1 MGRTYIILHFTA
13 LHIVLVCYTY
23 VLMDPNPN
31 TVEDLLIPELQ
42 DQYILL
48 AASNHDLESLR
59 KLLRAGSAN
68 VQDSDTG
75 FTPLHSAIAACAPSS
90 PPSSSRI
97 EIDSDNDDI
106 KGCEELER
114 RRSTS
119 SSSSSNIQDAA
130 ARTVKLL
137 LENGA
142 IWNDVDANNETPA
155 CLARRLGLQ
164 DLYGIMV
171 DAGVRAEMLLNRL
184 DEYQMLGDLDDK
196 EEEGEEEGEEK
207 EEEEEEE
214 EKIKKDPAP
223 LPSHDHDDPN
233 LTTYL
238 ASPLSIEPT
247 RILDASL
254 NGIMMSW
261 ETPLMERTAALLA
274 PRPGLRILNIGHGMG
289 IIDSFFQKTSPSAH
303 HIIEAHPS
311 ILTHMRNNNN
321 PLWTSPSTSSTI
333 TIHEGKWQDICPEL
347 IKQGELFDVI
357 YFDTF
362 AEDYKALKDFFS
374 DYVIGLLNDEGGRW
388 GFFNG
393 MGADRQICYDVYTKV
408 VEMDLFEAGFDTDW
422 STVALPQMNGG
433 DDNEGEWEGVRR
445 KYWALDEYKL
455 PVCRFLG

>member
-1 MGRTYIILHFTA
+1 
-13 LHIVLVCYTY
+13 
-23 VLMDPNPN
+23 MDPN
-31 TVEDLLIPELQ
+31 TVEDLLIPRLQ

-97 EIDSDNDDI
+97 KSDSDNPRDKI
-106 KGCEELER
+106 SGGELEHM
-114 RRSTS
+114 
-119 SSSSSNIQDAA
+119 SSSSNIQDAA
-130 ARTVKLL
+130 SRTVKLL

-142 IWNDVDANNETPA
+142 IWNDLNANNETPG
-155 CLARRLGLQ
+155 CLARRLGLE
-164 DLYGIMV
+164 DLYCIMV

-184 DEYQMLGDLDDK
+184 DEYQMLGDLDDGK
-196 EEEGEEEGEEK
+196 EEGEGD
-207 EEEEEEE
+207 EEEREE
-214 EKIKKDPAP
+214 EKNEREDSKCEEGKVQEGHGAEGERQVPACPATP
-223 LPSHDHDDPN
+223 LPRHDHNDYPN
-233 LTTYL
+233 LATYL
-238 ASPLSIEPT
+238 ASPLSIQPT
-247 RILDASL
+247 RILDTSL

-261 ETPLMERTAALLA
+261 ETPLMERTAARLA
-274 PRPGLRILNIGHGMG
+274 PRPGLRILNIGYGMG

-311 ILTHMRNNNN
+311 ILAHMRNNNN
-321 PLWTSPSTSSTI
+321 NNNPLWSSSSSTLTI
-333 TIHEGKWQDICPEL
+333 IHEGKWQDVCPEL

-362 AEDYKALKDFFS
+362 AEDYKALKEFFS

-408 VEMDLFEAGFDTDW
+408 VEMDLFEAGFETDW
-422 STVALPQMNGG
+422 STIALPQMNEGNDSDG
-433 DDNEGEWEGVRR
+433 GEWEGVRR
-445 KYWALDEYKL
+445 KYWALGEYKL

>member
-1 MGRTYIILHFTA
+1 
-13 LHIVLVCYTY
+13 
-23 VLMDPNPN
+23 MDPN
-31 TVEDLLIPELQ
+31 TVEDLLIPGLQ

-48 AASNHDLESLR
+48 AASSHDLESLR

-97 EIDSDNDDI
+97 EIDHDNRPDKI
-106 KGCEELER
+106 SGRELER
-114 RRSTS
+114 RN
-119 SSSSSNIQDAA
+119 SSSNIQDAA
-130 ARTVKLL
+130 SRTVRLL

-142 IWNDVDANNETPA
+142 IWNDVDANNETPG
-155 CLARRLGLQ
+155 CLARRLGLD

-196 EEEGEEEGEEK
+196 EEEGEVEGEQEEEREEKSEKEDRKSEEGKVQEGRAEG
-207 EEEEEEE
+207 ERQVL
-214 EKIKKDPAP
+214 AP
-223 LPSHDHDDPN
+223 LPSHDDHNDYPN

-238 ASPLSIEPT
+238 ASPLSIQPT
-247 RILDASL
+247 RILDPSR

-261 ETPLMERTAALLA
+261 ETPLMECSAARLA

-311 ILTHMRNNNN
+311 ILAHMRNNNDN
-321 PLWTSPSTSSTI
+321 NNNNNNNKPPPWSSSPTI
-333 TIHEGKWQDICPEL
+333 TIHEGKWQDVCPEL

-362 AEDYKALKDFFS
+362 AEDYKALKEFFS
-374 DYVIGLLNDEGGRW
+374 DYVIGLLDDEGRW

-408 VEMDLFEAGFDTDW
+408 VEMDLFEAGFDTEW
-422 STVALPQMNGG
+422 STVAVPEMNDEEDGG
-433 DDNEGEWEGVRR
+433 GGEWEGVRR

-455 PVCRFLG
+455 PVCRFLV

>member
-1 MGRTYIILHFTA
+1 
-13 LHIVLVCYTY
+13 
-23 VLMDPNPN
+23 MDLN

-48 AASNHDLESLR
+48 AASSHDLESLR

-97 EIDSDNDDI
+97 EIDPENPPGKI
-106 KGCEELER
+106 RGGKLER
-114 RRSTS
+114 R
-119 SSSSSNIQDAA
+119 SSSSNIQDAA
-130 ARTVKLL
+130 SRTVKLL

-142 IWNDVDANNETPA
+142 IWNDVDANNETPG
-155 CLARRLGLQ
+155 CLARRLGLE

-184 DEYQMLGDLDDK
+184 DEYQMLGDLDDM
-196 EEEGEEEGEEK
+196 EEQGEEGEEEEQ
-207 EEEEEEE
+207 EEEEEAEE
-214 EKIKKDPAP
+214 REERKSESEDRKGEEGRVREGCGAEGERQVLAPAP
-223 LPSHDHDDPN
+223 LPSHDHHDYPN

-261 ETPLMERTAALLA
+261 ETPLMERTAARLA

-311 ILTHMRNNNN
+311 ILAHMRNTNN
-321 PLWTSPSTSSTI
+321 PLWSSSSSSTI
-333 TIHEGKWQDICPEL
+333 TIHEGKWQDVCPEL
-347 IKQGELFDVI
+347 VKQGELYDVI

-362 AEDYKALKDFFS
+362 AEDYKALKEFFS
-374 DYVIGLLNDEGGRW
+374 EYVIGLLNDEGGRW

-422 STVALPQMNGG
+422 STVALPQMNEG
-433 DDNEGEWEGVRR
+433 DDGKEWQGVRR
-445 KYWALDEYKL
+445 KYWALGEYKL

>member
-1 MGRTYIILHFTA
+1 MDTNTPEDQ
-13 LHIVLVCYTY
+13 IVSG
-23 VLMDPNPN
+23 
-31 TVEDLLIPELQ
+31 LQ

-59 KLLRAGSAN
+59 KLLRVGSAN

-97 EIDSDNDDI
+97 EIDPDNPPDESS
-106 KGCEELER
+106 GGQLER
-114 RRSTS
+114 N
-119 SSSSSNIQDAA
+119 SSSNTQDAA
-130 ARTVKLL
+130 SRTVKLL

-142 IWNDVDANNETPA
+142 IWNDVDANNETPG
-155 CLARRLGLQ
+155 CLARRLGLE

-184 DEYQMLGDLDDK
+184 DEYQRLGDLDD
-196 EEEGEEEGEEK
+196 EEGEGEGEGEEEEK
-207 EEEEEEE
+207 EEEEKEIEEDSDKEDRKGE
-214 EKIKKDPAP
+214 EGKLQEGRPAAP
-223 LPSHDHDDPN
+223 LSSHDHNDYPN

-238 ASPLSIEPT
+238 ASPLSIQPT
-247 RILDASL
+247 RILDTSL
-254 NGIMMSW
+254 NGVMMSW
-261 ETPLMERTAALLA
+261 ETPLMERSAALLA

-289 IIDSFFQKTSPSAH
+289 IIDSFFQKTAPSAH

-311 ILTHMRNNNN
+311 ILAHMRRNNNDNNN
-321 PLWTSPSTSSTI
+321 PLWSSSTSSTI
-333 TIHEGKWQDICPEL
+333 TIHEGKWQDVCPEL
-347 IKQGELFDVI
+347 IEQGELFDVI

-362 AEDYKALKDFFS
+362 AEDYKALKGFFS
-374 DYVIGLLNDEGGRW
+374 DYVIGLLDDEGRW

-393 MGADRQICYDVYTKV
+393 MGADRQICYDVYEKV

-422 STVALPQMNGG
+422 STVALPHMNEE
-433 DDNEGEWEGVRR
+433 DDGEWEGVRR
-445 KYWALDEYKL
+445 KYWALGEYKL

>member
-1 MGRTYIILHFTA
+1 
-13 LHIVLVCYTY
+13 
-23 VLMDPNPN
+23 MDTN
-31 TVEDLLIPELQ
+31 TVEDKIIPGLQ

-90 PPSSSRI
+90 PPSFSRI
-97 EIDSDNDDI
+97 EIDPDNPPDDSS
-106 KGCEELER
+106 GGALER
-114 RRSTS
+114 N
-119 SSSSSNIQDAA
+119 SSSNIQDAA
-130 ARTVKLL
+130 SRTVKLL

-142 IWNDVDANNETPA
+142 IWNDVDANNETPG
-155 CLARRLGLQ
+155 CLARRLGLK

-196 EEEGEEEGEEK
+196 EEEEG
-207 EEEEEEE
+207 EEEEEERQEKSEKEDGKCE
-214 EKIKKDPAP
+214 EGKVQEGPAEGERQVLAFPAP
-223 LPSHDHDDPN
+223 PLPCHDHNDYPN

-238 ASPLSIEPT
+238 ASPLSIQPT
-247 RILDASL
+247 RILDTAL

-261 ETPLMERTAALLA
+261 ETPLMERTAARLA

-289 IIDSFFQKTSPSAH
+289 IIDSFFQRTSPSAH

-311 ILTHMRNNNN
+311 ILAHMHRRDNNNN
-321 PLWTSPSTSSTI
+321 PLWSASSSSSTI

-362 AEDYKALKDFFS
+362 AEDYKALKGFFS
-374 DYVIGLLNDEGGRW
+374 DYVIGLLDDEGRW

-393 MGADRQICYDVYTKV
+393 MGADRQICYDVYEKV

-422 STVALPQMNGG
+422 STVAIPHMNE
-433 DDNEGEWEGVRR
+433 DDGEGEGEWEGVRR
-445 KYWALDEYKL
+445 KYWALGEYKL